1 MQSLWLFTLLA
12 FLNLSFPKA
21 SSAYIGIG
29 GGAGVWINGRGV
41 TVTTSPQAPPP
52 STSDPIPSREYAA
65 LQAWKSAITED
76 PSGILSSWVGPDVC
90 SYKGIFCSDPPED
103 MSSSAIT
110 SVVAGIDLN
119 RANFKGSLVKELSLL
134 THLSIIH
141 LNSNRFSGTVPD
153 SFREFQYLSEL
164 DLSNNL
170 LSGPFPT
177 STLVVPN
184 LKYLDLRFNSF
195 SGEVPD
201 EVFEKDLDAIFLNNN
216 QFEGQI
222 PMSIWGAPA
231 TVITLANN
239 KFSGS
244 LPASF
249 GYTGA
254 GIREILFLNNKL
266 TGCIP
271 EGLGYLSEMEVL
283 DLSFNSFAGR
293 LPGSLSCLTGIEVL
307 NIAHNQLTGELS
319 DLVCDLKSLANLTA
333 SYNFF
338 SGFSQDCAKLFFKNA
353 GFDFAGNCIPGTG
366 MQRPPSECM
375 EVPGGGLSCLRIP
388 TTKPVACAAGAIMGP
403 GGAMVGIPFNLPAS
417 LPSSVP

>member
-1 MQSLWLFTLLA
+1 MQILWLFPLLA
-12 FLNLSFPKA
+12 FLHLSFPR

-29 GGAGVWINGRGV
+29 VGVGINGGGI
-41 TVTTSPQAPPP
+41 TATTQPQAPPPP
-52 STSDPIPSREYAA
+52 STSDPSPSREYIA

-76 PSGILSSWVGPDVC
+76 LSGILASWVGPDVC
-90 SYKGIFCSDPPED
+90 SYRGVFCSDPPED
-103 MSSSAIT
+103 MSSST
-110 SVVAGIDLN
+110 TSSVVAGIDLN
-119 RANFKGSLVKELSLL
+119 HANLKGSLVKELSLL

-141 LNSNRFSGTVPD
+141 LNSNSFSGIVPD
-153 SFREFQYLSEL
+153 SFQEFQYLSEL

-177 STLVVPN
+177 ATLLIPN

-201 EVFEKDLDAIFLNNN
+201 EVFEKELDAIFLNNN
-216 QFEGQI
+216 QFGGQI
-222 PMSIWGAPA
+222 PMSIWGSPA

-244 LPASF
+244 IPFSF

-271 EGLGYLSEMEVL
+271 EGLGYLSDIEVL
-283 DLSFNSFAGR
+283 DLSFNSLTGD
-293 LPGSLSCLTGIEVL
+293 LPDSLSCLTGMEVL

-319 DLVCDLKSLANLTA
+319 DLVCDMKRLANLTV
-333 SYNFF
+333 SYNFL
-338 SGFSQDCAKLFFKNA
+338 SGFSQDCAKLFFRNV
-353 GFDFAGNCIPGTG
+353 GFDFAGNCIPGG
-366 MQRPPSECM
+366 HMQRPPPECM
-375 EVPGGGLSCLRIP
+375 GVPWGGLSCLRIP
-388 TTKPVACAAGAIMGP
+388 FTKPIACAAGAIMGQAS
-403 GGAMVGIPFNLPAS
+403 GMVGIPFNLHTS
-417 LPSSVP
+417 LPPVP